1 MKASFTDRVRHHR
14 HSVQSMKENMHVD
27 EALDVYVSHSV
38 QTRTEGLVWL
48 IERVKTDPGVLAKHV
63 NAKEDMLTKGAFS
76 IAYGLSL
83 CKLAHIGLWKITG
96 EDTSAHK
103 TCSIAIGD
111 AGSDTDAKSHS
122 RAKAAAEPTKQRAD
136 HMT

>member
-1 MKASFTDRVRHHR
+1 MTNRVRCHT
-14 HSVQSMKENMHVD
+14 HSVRSMKENMDVD
-27 EALDVYVSHSV
+27 EAMDVYVSHSV
-38 QTRTEGLVWL
+38 QTRSEGLVWP

-63 NAKEDMLTKGAFS
+63 NAKEDMLRKGVFS

-103 TCSIAIGD
+103 SFNIAIGD

-136 HMT
+136 DIT